1 MFPYYL
7 VPLLTDGSYSRWLIT
22 ENMMNLLESDNSF
35 VVYLFSPRPTLPIS
49 LLDTLGY
56 QEWHLN
62 SVLNYRSSN
71 VLVLN
76 YNQN

>member
-1 MFPYYL
+1 MFPCYL
-7 VPLLTDGSYSRWLIT
+7 VPLLADSSYSRWLIT
-22 ENMMNLLESDNSF
+22 ENMINLLESDNSF
-35 VVYLFSPRPTLPIS
+35 VVYLFSPCPTLLIS
-49 LLDTLGY
+49 LLNTLGY

-71 VLVLN
+71 FLVLN